1 MVSCIFQLFTLAAV
15 AQCAT
20 ATLVTLPDPI
30 GFDTAHT
37 VAATIAGVD
46 AQGRTTYAFVG
57 TDAVQ
62 KETLTLVS
70 ASDYYSFTDEVN
82 NQGATIA
89 IGGEC
94 GLQGT
99 NALCTILGDSTEVV
113 TNSQSLILFLAA

>member
-1 MVSCIFQLFTLAAV
+1 V
-15 AQCAT
+15 
-20 ATLVTLPDPI
+20 TLV
-30 GFDTAHT
+30 A
-37 VAATIAGVD
+37 
-46 AQGRTTYAFVG
+46 
-57 TDAVQ
+57 
-62 KETLTLVS
+62 

-113 TNSQSLILFLAA
+113 TKSVATLVLDLGNATPTHNPNSSRRISYPVFMAIIIMSLPLAYQLV